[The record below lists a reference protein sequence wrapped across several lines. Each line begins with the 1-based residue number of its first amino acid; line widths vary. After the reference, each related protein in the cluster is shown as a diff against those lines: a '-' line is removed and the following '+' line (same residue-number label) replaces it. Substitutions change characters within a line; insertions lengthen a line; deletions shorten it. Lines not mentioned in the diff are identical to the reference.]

1 MEMTRLERLK
11 LRIKRLVDLDSFTLK
26 DYASMS
32 RVDEARTKEDYR
44 TRPFNPVASLPE
56 LEAFQNLHDIILPPE
71 YTAFLTT
78 IGNGGL
84 GPHSG
89 LWKFSDAVA
98 HLKEAGI
105 APFPYTI
112 KDGES
117 YRAARQLA
125 WPDPVSIPFT
135 NTDTRGILF
144 LNGFESLLKF
154 KVGRYALVIKG
165 EAAGTV
171 WLLQEGSYYEPVYRF
186 EKRMDFLDIYELWL
200 DQTIVAFDTER

>member
-1 MEMTRLERLK
+1 
-11 LRIKRLVDLDSFTLK
+11 
-26 DYASMS
+26 MS
-32 RVDEARTKEDYR
+32 RVDEARTEADYR
-44 TRPFNPVASLPE
+44 TRPFNPVACLTE
-56 LEAFQNLHDIILPPE
+56 LEAFQNSHDILLPQE
-71 YTAFLTT
+71 YMEFLTT

-98 HLKEAGI
+98 HLRDVGVAQ
-105 APFPYTI
+105 FPYSI

-117 YRAARQLA
+117 YRAARQSA
-125 WPDPVSIPFT
+125 WPDPISIPFT

-144 LNGFESLLKF
+144 LNGFESILKSA
-154 KVGRYALVIKG
+154 VGCYVLVIKG

-171 WLLQEGSYYEPVYRF
+171 WLLQEGSYYEPVYHF

-200 DQTIVAFDTER
+200 DQTIVAFDAQR